1 MRLIVEVGDSQKIGN
16 SGLVQFRHAPWLQV
30 DTQLC
35 ERGRI
40 LEVERG
46 KRERE
51 RGGRETGINGATLH
65 VERQRKDTEDT
76 QHYDRKEKPTE
87 IHTNHMERMTSMYL
101 LPLTSL
107 STLPFTLPTST
118 YLSPRH
124 GKERLSGASME

>member
-51 RGGRETGINGATLH
+51 KKRDRHQWSYTTRGET
-65 VERQRKDTEDT
+65 
-76 QHYDRKEKPTE
+76 EK
-87 IHTNHMERMTSMYL
+87 
-101 LPLTSL
+101 
-107 STLPFTLPTST
+107 
-118 YLSPRH
+118 RH
-124 GKERLSGASME
+124 GRYPAL